1 VIAPESRE
9 SGALEAL
16 GALLSGGDAVPI
28 VRKERAAPSTM
39 YDLRYRLAIE
49 ALAFMV
55 LAKDDGSGVPRVRA
69 AELKLV
75 QFISIRPWLLRVV
88 ESWSLEH
95 SGPQLSF
102 NAAQRLRRGFLGDT
116 MHDDLVQYL
125 VASGVLGRH
134 GSHVTA
140 GARAAVLASIA
151 ERATALD
158 LFAAERSVMIAFRGV
173 KITNRMLE
181 GW

>member
-1 VIAPESRE
+1 MRVPESPE
-9 SGALEAL
+9 PGALEAL
-16 GALLSGGDAVPI
+16 GALLSGGDVMPI

-39 YDLRYRLAIE
+39 YDLRYRLAID
-49 ALAFMV
+49 ALAFMAF
-55 LAKDDGSGVPRVRA
+55 AKDDGSGVPRVRA

-88 ESWSLEH
+88 EGWSAEQ
-95 SGPQLSF
+95 SEPQVSF

-125 VASGVLGRH
+125 VASNVLGRH

-140 GARAAVLASIA
+140 GARAAILASVA

-158 LFAAERSVMIAFRGV
+158 LFASERAVMNAFRGV